1 MSNKCFSFHSISSSS
16 LVESRIYMERF
27 IGFAALSKEEEGGGG
42 GEPSSLGTRSKRG
55 ERKGEGKNRLK
66 PWQELCA
73 L

>member
-1 MSNKCFSFHSISSSS
+1 
-16 LVESRIYMERF
+16 MERF